1 MAYIV
6 SCEGKEY
13 TVEVAR
19 QGPRYRVTLDGA
31 ATEVDLRPMG
41 RRLYSLLLGADS
53 YEVDVLAEGGRL
65 SLIVSGE
72 AYQVEVADE
81 RERRLR
87 GAVGRAEARAGRRE
101 VSAPMPGKV
110 VAVLVRVGEEV
121 VAGQGVVV
129 IEAMKMENEL
139 KAAAPGRVAE
149 VRAVAGKAVN
159 GGEVL
164 VVLE

>member
-6 SCEGKEY
+6 SCEGKDY
-13 TVEVAR
+13 AVEVAR
-19 QGPRYRVTLDGA
+19 EGSRYRVTLDGA
-31 ATEVDLRPMG
+31 PTEVDLRPMG

-53 YEVDVLAEGGRL
+53 YEVDVLAEGSRVA
-65 SLIVSGE
+65 LIVSGE
-72 AYQVEVADE
+72 AYQVEVVDE

-87 GAVGRAEARAGRRE
+87 QASSRAEGRAGRQE

-110 VAVLVRVGEEV
+110 VAVLVQVGHEV
-121 VAGQGVVV
+121 AVGQGLVV

-139 KAAAPGRVAE
+139 KATGAGRVAE
-149 VRAVAGKAVN
+149 IRAVAGKTVN

-164 VVLE
+164 LVLE

>member
-1 MAYIV
+1 
-6 SCEGKEY
+6 
-13 TVEVAR
+13 
-19 QGPRYRVTLDGA
+19 
-31 ATEVDLRPMG
+31 
-41 RRLYSLLLGADS
+41 
-53 YEVDVLAEGGRL
+53 
-65 SLIVSGE
+65 
-72 AYQVEVADE
+72 
-81 RERRLR
+81 
-87 GAVGRAEARAGRRE
+87 
-101 VSAPMPGKV
+101 MPGKV

>member
-1 MAYIV
+1 
-6 SCEGKEY
+6 
-13 TVEVAR
+13 
-19 QGPRYRVTLDGA
+19 
-31 ATEVDLRPMG
+31 
-41 RRLYSLLLGADS
+41 
-53 YEVDVLAEGGRL
+53 VDVLAEGSRL
-65 SLIVSGE
+65 SLTVGGE

-121 VAGQGVVV
+121 AAGQGVVV

>member
-13 TVEVAR
+13 AVEVAR

-31 ATEVDLRPMG
+31 ATEVDLRGVG

-53 YEVDVLAEGGRL
+53 YEVDVLAEGSRL

-87 GAVGRAEARAGRRE
+87 GAAHRAEARAGRQE
-101 VSAPMPGKV
+101 VSAPMPGRL
-110 VAVLVRVGEEV
+110 VAVLVSVGEQV
-121 VAGQGVVV
+121 AAGQGLLV

-164 VVLE
+164 VVIE

>member
-1 MAYIV
+1 VDILA
-6 SCEGKEY
+6 
-13 TVEVAR
+13 
-19 QGPRYRVTLDGA
+19 DG
-31 ATEVDLRPMG
+31 
-41 RRLYSLLLGADS
+41 S
-53 YEVDVLAEGGRL
+53 RL
-65 SLIVSGE
+65 SLTVGCE

-87 GAVGRAEARAGRRE
+87 RTAAKAEGRAGRQE
-101 VSAPMPGKV
+101 VSAPMPGRL
-110 VAVLVRVGEEV
+110 VAVLVSVGEQV
-121 VAGQGVVV
+121 AAGQGLLV

-164 VVLE
+164 VVIE